1 MGSGRVFTLLQISR
15 HKQEAN
21 SAATTFFSHVKTRSS
36 MKYEN
41 LPHPRP
47 QCLPCRYALC
57 FPVDSAV
64 KRFGVSIGLRAAAG
78 EECWGVGAGG
88 VLRGGDTF
96 QVNSCQG
103 PEVSF
108 MALSE

>member
-41 LPHPRP
+41 PRTPPPPPMPTLSVRALLP
-47 QCLPCRYALC
+47 
-57 FPVDSAV
+57 
-64 KRFGVSIGLRAAAG
+64 G
-78 EECWGVGAGG
+78 
-88 VLRGGDTF
+88 
-96 QVNSCQG
+96 
-103 PEVSF
+103 
-108 MALSE
+108 